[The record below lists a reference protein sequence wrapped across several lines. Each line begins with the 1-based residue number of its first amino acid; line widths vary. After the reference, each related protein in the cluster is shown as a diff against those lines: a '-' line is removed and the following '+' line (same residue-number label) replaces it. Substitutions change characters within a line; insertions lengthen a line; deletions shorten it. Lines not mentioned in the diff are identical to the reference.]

1 MKQHIFIRCGKI
13 SMAASGGMIVAN
25 YFLGSMKPLT
35 CGSGFREGQI
45 KFPCYYIITGNRT

>member
-35 CGSGFREGQI
+35 LLQRRSNKI
-45 KFPCYYIITGNRT
+45 SLLLHNNWK